1 MFSAVFS
8 DIVIPHS
15 MTSALM
21 RSTFS
26 SLDTPQHDYE
36 IDTCG
41 ELANVHFF
49 SILLVGKAN
58 VDFLEDRLLQSSDS
72 PHGSVAT
79 TPEFWSSGLGLC
91 FRHSLL

>member
-8 DIVIPHS
+8 DIVIPLR
-15 MTSALM
+15 MISALM

-26 SLDTPQHDYE
+26 SLDTPQHDCE

-41 ELANVHFF
+41 EFANAHFFF

-58 VDFLEDRLLQSSDS
+58 MELLG
-72 PHGSVAT
+72 GSTAVAFGFAT
-79 TPEFWSSGLGLC
+79 WQCCPYPGILEFWSRLM
-91 FRHSLL
+91 F